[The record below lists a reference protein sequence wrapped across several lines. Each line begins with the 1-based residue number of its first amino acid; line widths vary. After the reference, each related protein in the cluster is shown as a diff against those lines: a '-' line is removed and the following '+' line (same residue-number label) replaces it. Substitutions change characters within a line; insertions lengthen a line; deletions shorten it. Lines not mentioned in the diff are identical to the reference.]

1 MTISIRK
8 AFDNITS
15 DKYDKKNILCCFVL
29 LLISFLCEAFMNAL
43 KPGNPKT
50 VSTELSTIL
59 FYLFLIPIIINFLI
73 SGIFLVATNNAIHKK
88 LGVFPNPVLKIS
100 KIVFTSFKYI
110 AGGILTFIV
119 LMLPLLFVSIPICLF
134 PNNVVIM
141 VIFSI
146 LGFAY
151 MIFSAVMGFGLYF
164 NFIQNLKFKS
174 LFQYTKALQFIK
186 NAGSSGG
193 TWLLKSIVLR
203 ILSILLLGFAL
214 IVIGILT
221 GAVVSKEVIG
231 SNAFVVI
238 MTFII
243 VLIYCPMAVCQVDIT
258 GQFFAELR
266 AKKILPP
273 LRKKQ
278 KEVEQVK
285 TEEVTE

>member
-29 LLISFLCEAFMNAL
+29 LLISFLCQAFMNAL

-59 FYLFLIPIIINFLI
+59 FYLFLISIIINFLT
-73 SGIFLVATNNAIHKK
+73 SGIFFVATNNAIHKK
-88 LGVFPNPVLKIS
+88 LGVFPNPVLKIR
-100 KIVFTSFKYI
+100 KIVFTSFKYF
-110 AGGILTFIV
+110 AGAILTSIV
-119 LMLPLLFVSIPICLF
+119 LMLLFLSIPIDLF

-146 LGFAY
+146 LSFAY
-151 MIFSAVMGFGLYF
+151 MIFSAVMVFGLYF
-164 NFIQNLKFKS
+164 NFIQNLEFKS

-186 NAGSSGG
+186 NAGFSGG
-193 TWLLKSIVLR
+193 TWLLKSIVLG
-203 ILSILLLGFAL
+203 ILSLLILGFAF

-243 VLIYCPMAVCQVDIT
+243 ALIFCLMAVCQVDIT

-273 LRKKQ
+273 LSKKQ
-278 KEVEQVK
+278 KKVEQVK